1 MERPPP
7 PLETSPEERAERVNL
22 LRPIIDWF
30 WGAFSAV
37 LGSDCSP
44 RANGL
49 FAPGL
54 PTLAGSRLKVETQ
67 PAWLTPLA
75 EFPHTER
82 IAVSRLKVE
91 TQPAWLTPLAES
103 PHTKRIAA
111 SRLKVETQLV
121 WLTPLAEPPV
131 PKELVTPLGETPYTQ
146 RILVVRFLALTPLGS
161 CMKTIK
167 NLDS

>member
-1 MERPPP
+1 MSFWNVPP

-49 FAPGL
+49 FALGL
-54 PTLAGSRLKVETQ
+54 PTLAASRLKVVTQ
-67 PAWLTPLA
+67 PD
-75 EFPHTER
+75 
-82 IAVSRLKVE
+82 
-91 TQPAWLTPLAES
+91 WLTPLAES

-111 SRLKVETQLV
+111 SRLKVVTQPD

-131 PKELVTPLGETPYTQ
+131 PKEFVTPLGETPYTQ
-146 RILVVRFLALTPLGS
+146 RILVVRFLSLTPLGS

-167 NLDS
+167 NLGS

>member
-1 MERPPP
+1 MIWNAPP

-54 PTLAGSRLKVETQ
+54 PKLAGSRLKVETQ
-67 PAWLTPLA
+67 PD
-75 EFPHTER
+75 
-82 IAVSRLKVE
+82 
-91 TQPAWLTPLAES
+91 WLTPLAES
-103 PHTKRIAA
+103 PYTKRIRN
-111 SRLKVETQLV
+111 STGGD
-121 WLTPLAEPPV
+121 PLYQKNSCGAISFANST
-131 PKELVTPLGETPYTQ
+131 ELIDE
-146 RILVVRFLALTPLGS
+146 
-161 CMKTIK
+161 
-167 NLDS
+167 NH